1 MQPVST
7 LPPQVINY
15 DTDLPAHYTLSATFN
30 FHDVSLNDQEQ
41 AALKVIWNEWVF
53 LCPPLCCV
61 SSPSSLSFFVHHVRC
76 CRIRSRW
83 RSGVV

>member
-1 MQPVST
+1 MQQVST

-41 AALKVIWNEWVF
+41 AALKIIWNECVF
-53 LCPPLCCV
+53 CV
-61 SSPSSLSFFVHHVRC
+61 APCAVSILQLLFRSSCTMCVAAV
-76 CRIRSRW
+76 RSRW
-83 RSGVV
+83 HLGIV